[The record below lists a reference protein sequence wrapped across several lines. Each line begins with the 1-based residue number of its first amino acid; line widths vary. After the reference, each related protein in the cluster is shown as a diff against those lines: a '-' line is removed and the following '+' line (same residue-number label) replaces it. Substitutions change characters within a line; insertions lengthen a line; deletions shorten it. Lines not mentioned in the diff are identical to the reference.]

1 MCSVIL
7 PKLRV
12 LLLGRGV
19 GIPVINILEFHLR
32 TVPGSHNDLVLQPIM
47 EGERSITNINATDV
61 CLPTM

>member
-19 GIPVINILEFHLR
+19 GIPVINILKFHLR
-32 TVPGSHNDLVLQPIM
+32 NVPGYQTDLVLHVRM
-47 EGERSITNINATDV
+47 EGEQEIYHQD
-61 CLPTM
+61 